1 MTRAAS
7 IGLSGIPRPFAMFI
21 KLPNGRI
28 PRVTLVSRST
38 AAAGATVP
46 SPPAT
51 ITTGKPSATA
61 IFAMSAE
68 VGPSAPVSRRS
79 MLKSAAVR
87 RRTHSARSP
96 SCACRWPAAGFTIRS
111 APSRMPIVA
120 RRMARRGPPQGGVA
134 FSSAIGGEMVR
145 PSATGLATAFFR
157 LYLLESLA
165 TGPARPAALLAAIAA
180 ERLPFAAGAFGRALQ
195 SLIEGGYLAPAAA
208 ANVCL
213 TSLGVAER
221 AQERERWAE
230 MLPTL
235 VRLLGDAEPRP
246 FPVVAQVAPP
256 RERPVAEA
264 YLDRVLVASVRER
277 IAAAKDGGP
286 TFAVVLGQLDVEGV
300 GEATRRAMVH
310 RAIRA
315 TLGATATLLG
325 GDVSAYRYG
334 DSGVAALAPTSRDA
348 ARAERLRTLV
358 RARLDELMRTMT
370 STVRAFGTARWNV
383 RAGAATWSDD
393 VATTTVLLRQAEAAL
408 AGDNDRRDAA

>member
-1 MTRAAS
+1 
-7 IGLSGIPRPFAMFI
+7 
-21 KLPNGRI
+21 
-28 PRVTLVSRST
+28 
-38 AAAGATVP
+38 
-46 SPPAT
+46 
-51 ITTGKPSATA
+51 
-61 IFAMSAE
+61 
-68 VGPSAPVSRRS
+68 
-79 MLKSAAVR
+79 
-87 RRTHSARSP
+87 
-96 SCACRWPAAGFTIRS
+96 
-111 APSRMPIVA
+111 
-120 RRMARRGPPQGGVA
+120 
-134 FSSAIGGEMVR
+134 MVR

-165 TGPARPAALLAAIAA
+165 AGPARPAALLAAIAA

-208 ANVCL
+208 ASVCL
-213 TSLGVAER
+213 TSLGAAER
-221 AQERERWAE
+221 TQERERWSQ

-235 VRLLGDAEPRP
+235 VRLLGETEPRP
-246 FPVVAQVAPP
+246 LPVVAPMAPL

-286 TFAVVLGQLDVEGV
+286 IFAVVLAQIDVDGV

-315 TLGATATLLG
+315 TLGATATLFG

-334 DSGVAALAPTSRDA
+334 DSGVAAVAPTGRDA

-370 STVRAFGTARWNV
+370 STVRAFGTARWSV
-383 RAGAATWSDD
+383 RAGAATWNDD
-393 VATTTVLLRQAEAAL
+393 VATTTVLLRHAEAAL
-408 AGDNDRRDAA
+408 ASDDDRRDAA

>member
-1 MTRAAS
+1 
-7 IGLSGIPRPFAMFI
+7 
-21 KLPNGRI
+21 
-28 PRVTLVSRST
+28 
-38 AAAGATVP
+38 
-46 SPPAT
+46 
-51 ITTGKPSATA
+51 
-61 IFAMSAE
+61 
-68 VGPSAPVSRRS
+68 
-79 MLKSAAVR
+79 
-87 RRTHSARSP
+87 
-96 SCACRWPAAGFTIRS
+96 
-111 APSRMPIVA
+111 
-120 RRMARRGPPQGGVA
+120 
-134 FSSAIGGEMVR
+134 MVR

-165 TGPARPAALLAAIAA
+165 AGPSRPATLLAAIAA

-213 TSLGVAER
+213 TSLGAAER

-235 VRLLGDAEPRP
+235 VRLLGDAAPRP

-286 TFAVVLGQLDVEGV
+286 TFAVVLAQLDVEGV

-334 DSGVAALAPTSRDA
+334 DSGVAALAPTGRDA

-370 STVRAFGTARWNV
+370 STVRAFGTAHWNV